1 MPQQMR
7 LFMEIKRREKRYF
20 TKESGVFKTKR
31 QLRSR
36 NRLLYFL
43 PLRPLNVFFPQHAGV
58 KRKKGSAALS
68 F

>member
-1 MPQQMR
+1 M
-7 LFMEIKRREKRYF
+7 
-20 TKESGVFKTKR
+20 KESGVFKTKR

-43 PLRPLNVFFPQHAGV
+43 PLRPLNVFFPQRAGV